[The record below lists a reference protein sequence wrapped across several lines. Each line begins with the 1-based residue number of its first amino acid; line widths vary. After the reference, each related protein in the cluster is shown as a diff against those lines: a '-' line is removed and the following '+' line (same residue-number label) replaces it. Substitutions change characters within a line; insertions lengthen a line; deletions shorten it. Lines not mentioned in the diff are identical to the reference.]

1 MLGLCGLLCSGTL
14 TWKDCLSYA
23 PAWDTLLWFAVLI
36 GMSSQL
42 NSLGVIKAFAS
53 GAGAALATLNLGWMH
68 MFGLLHVIFFA
79 LHYMFASQTAQ
90 VGALYTAFCAM
101 MLSAGVPP
109 VLAAMSL
116 AYNVNLFGSITHY
129 ASGQAA
135 VYCGSGF
142 VKVGEVF
149 KFGAVNGVMS
159 LALWAGLGMPVW
171 KLLGWY

>member
-1 MLGLCGLLCSGTL
+1 ML
-14 TWKDCLSYA
+14 A
-23 PAWDTLLWFAVLI
+23 
-36 GMSSQL
+36 
-42 NSLGVIKAFAS
+42 
-53 GAGAALATLNLGWMH
+53 
-68 MFGLLHVIFFA
+68 
-79 LHYMFASQTAQ
+79 
-90 VGALYTAFCAM
+90 
-101 MLSAGVPP
+101 AGVPP

-149 KFGAVNGVMS
+149 KFGAINGVMS
-159 LALWAGLGMPVW
+159 LLLWAGLGMPVW